1 MLSRISN
8 FSGPLSILFKRNL
21 DQNNLI
27 LDLQSTFGL
36 SGSTWIDQSSY
47 NNNATFYGSIVTD
60 SINGEIVLSL
70 DGVNDYIFPANGFG
84 NILDTGFTY
93 EVWARTGTSSNGSLL
108 LETGQPGETPWNDV
122 QIGFVSNKINVGL
135 YDPADFTPGYITGP
149 TFSINTWYN
158 IVMTYDGT
166 TLTEYINGVS
176 VGSNTGIRLNPTS
189 TYLSLGRPGLAT
201 NYLGG
206 STGYFKGY
214 IGTWRIWDGPLDNT
228 EILLNYNTNKEAYD
242 TFITNNTI
250 LYLDAGSA
258 SSYPGSGSVWYD
270 LSVQDND
277 ATLTNITYSSVN
289 GGYFTFNGTINS
301 KGSLTS
307 AKYNVAY
314 SGKTVFVSAYL
325 SSDMTNDTYRA
336 FEGSSAGARNF
347 NFYLHR
353 DSSGNYKLHYSVGLN
368 SFQGGFSNN
377 LASFTPGTWFT
388 VAVTQTTGNLVTYYF
403 NGQPFGTNNAIT
415 FSQYLSSTPP
425 SEIDAIGVA
434 DNFWDGRI
442 GLASVYKVALSSSEI
457 LQNHNSVKN
466 RYSNFVDTNLILYF
480 NPNKD
485 LNYPTSI
492 SDLSGNSLNGTLS
505 NNTFTAPYLS
515 FNGSSSEV
523 TITDNSLLEP
533 GSGSFTMEVWVNQS
547 VLGNDVVLGKFN
559 NGGASQHVSYSIR
572 TTNTTFYAQIGSG
585 SGSGGG
591 PTGTL
596 FVNSTSHVGTLNT
609 WYQIVYVF
617 KNGATKNLETF
628 VNGSSIGVVNHNLSS
643 VLNSTNPLYVGSYN
657 GGEYSQYFD
666 GKIGIVRIYNS
677 ALSDS
682 DVSKNFE
689 ANRDIYEI

>member
-1 MLSRISN
+1 MLSRLSS
-8 FSGPLSILFKRNL
+8 FSGPLSKLFKS
-21 DQNNLI
+21 QIVFSNLI
-27 LDLQSTFGL
+27 LDLQSTIGL

-47 NNNATFYGSIVTD
+47 NNDATLYGSLVTD
-60 SINGEIVLSL
+60 SINNEIVLSL
-70 DGVNDYIFPANGFG
+70 DGINDYIFPVNGFG
-84 NILDTGFTY
+84 NVLDTGFTY
-93 EVWARTGTSSNGSLL
+93 EVWAYPGTSSNGSLL
-108 LETGQPGETPWNDV
+108 LETGQPGATPWNDV

-135 YDPADFTPGYITGP
+135 YDPNDFMPNYITGP
-149 TFSINTWYN
+149 TFSVDTWYN
-158 IVMTYDGT
+158 IVMTYDGS

-176 VGSNTGIRLNPTS
+176 VGSNTGIRSNPTS
-189 TYLSLGRPGLAT
+189 TYLSLGRPGFAT

-206 STGYFKGY
+206 ANNYFKGY
-214 IGTWRIWDGPLDNT
+214 IGAWRIWDGPLDSDQ
-228 EILLNYNTNKEAYD
+228 ILLNYNTNRESYD
-242 TFITNNTI
+242 TFITNNSI
-250 LYLDAGSA
+250 LYLDAGSTY
-258 SSYPGSGSVWYD
+258 SYPGSGSVWYD
-270 LSVQDND
+270 LSVQGNN
-277 ATLTNITYSSVN
+277 ATMSSTTYSGIN
-289 GGYFTFNGTINS
+289 GGYFTFNGTTS
-301 KGSLTS
+301 KGALTS
-307 AKYNVAY
+307 AKYNVVY

-403 NGQPFGTNNAIT
+403 NGQPFGTNNSIA
-415 FSQYLSSTPP
+415 FSQYLSSIPP
-425 SEIDAIGVA
+425 IEIDAIGGA
-434 DNFWDGRI
+434 DNFWNGRI

-466 RYSNFVDTNLILYF
+466 RYSNFVDTNLVLYF

-533 GSGSFTMEVWVNQS
+533 GTGSFTMEVWLNQS
-547 VLGNDVVLGKFN
+547 VSGNDVVLGKFN
-559 NGGASQHVSYSIR
+559 NGGGSQHVSYSIR
-572 TTNTTFYAQIGSG
+572 TTGTSYYAQIGSG
-585 SGSGGG
+585 SGSGS
-591 PTGTL
+591 TL
-596 FVNSTSHVGTLNT
+596 FFNSTSYVGTLNT

-617 KNGATKNLETF
+617 KNGGTKTLETF
-628 VNGSSIGVVNHNLSS
+628 VNGASIGSVNHNLSS
-643 VLNSTNPLYVGSYN
+643 ILNSTNPLYIGSYN
-657 GGEYSQYFD
+657 GGESAQWFD

-689 ANRDIYEI
+689 ANRDIYGI

>member
-47 NNNATFYGSIVTD
+47 NNNATFYGSLVTD
-60 SINGEIVLSL
+60 SINGEIVLLL

-93 EVWARTGTSSNGSLL
+93 EVWARTGTSSNGVLL
-108 LETGQPGETPWNDV
+108 LETGQAATSSLWNDN
-122 QIGFVSNKINVGL
+122 QMAFVSNKINVGL
-135 YDPADFTPGYITGP
+135 FDPNDFTPNYITGP
-149 TFSINTWYN
+149 TFSVDTWYN
-158 IVMTYDGT
+158 IVMTYDGN
-166 TLTEYINGVS
+166 TLIEYVNGVS
-176 VGSNTGIRLNPTS
+176 VGSSIGVKSNPSS

-228 EILLNYNTNKEAYD
+228 EILLNYNTNKEVYD

-314 SGKTVFVSAYL
+314 SGKTVFVTAYL
-325 SSDMTNDTYRA
+325 SSAMSNGDFRA
-336 FEGSSAGARNF
+336 ILGSSAGSRNF
-347 NFYLHR
+347 NLYLYR
-353 DSSGNYKLHYSVGLN
+353 DNSGNYQLHYSAGG
-368 SFQGGFSNN
+368 QGGFSSN
-377 LASFTPGTWFT
+377 LTFTPGTWFT
-388 VAVTQTTGNLVTYYF
+388 AAVTHTTGNLTTYYF
-403 NGQPFGTNNAIT
+403 NGQPVGTGTAA
-415 FSQYLSSTPP
+415 FSQYLSGST
-425 SEIDAIGVA
+425 ENIGVA

-466 RYSNFVDTNLILYF
+466 RYSNFVDTNLVLYF

-505 NNTFTAPYLS
+505 NNTFTAPYLT
-515 FNGSSSEV
+515 FNGSNSQV
-523 TITDNSLLEP
+523 TITDNALLEP
-533 GSGSFTMEVWVNQS
+533 GSSNWTMEAWFKTNITSGSQ
-547 VLGNDVVLGKFN
+547 VVLGKFS
-559 NGGASQHVSYSIR
+559 GGGGNEVSYSIR
-572 TTNTTFYAQIGSG
+572 IGGSNLFCQIGNGLG
-585 SGSGGG
+585 S
-591 PTGTL
+591 
-596 FVNSTSHVGTLNT
+596 TLNT
-609 WYQIVYVF
+609 HY
-617 KNGATKNLETF
+617 
-628 VNGSSIGVVNHNLSS
+628 S
-643 VLNSTNPLYVGSYN
+643 NSTNYTITAGTWYQVVYVYSNSGDTLKTYINGSLVSSVASTIGNLLNNSANLYLGSFNN
-657 GGEYSQYFD
+657 GQFSQWFN
-666 GKIGIVRIYNS
+666 GQMGIVRIYNS

-689 ANRDIYEI
+689 ADRDIYEI

>member
-47 NNNATFYGSIVTD
+47 NNNATFYGSLVTD
-60 SINGEIVLSL
+60 SINGEIVLLL

-93 EVWARTGTSSNGSLL
+93 EVWARTGTSSNGVLL
-108 LETGQPGETPWNDV
+108 LETGQAATSSLWNDN
-122 QIGFVSNKINVGL
+122 QMAFVSNKINVGL
-135 YDPADFTPGYITGP
+135 FDPDDFTPNYITGP
-149 TFSINTWYN
+149 TFSVDTWYN
-158 IVMTYDGT
+158 IVMTYDGN
-166 TLTEYINGVS
+166 TLIEYVNGVS
-176 VGSNTGIRLNPTS
+176 VGSSIGVKSNPSS
-189 TYLSLGRPGLAT
+189 TYLSLGRPGLDT

-228 EILLNYNTNKEAYD
+228 EILLNYNTNKEVYD

-307 AKYNVAY
+307 AKYNVTY
-314 SGKTVFVSAYL
+314 SGKTVFVTAYL

-368 SFQGGFSNN
+368 SFQGGFSSN
-377 LASFTPGTWFT
+377 LTSFTPGTWFT
-388 VAVTQTTGNLVTYYF
+388 AAVTQTTGGLVSYYF

-466 RYSNFVDTNLILYF
+466 RYSNFVDTNLVLYF

-485 LNYPTSI
+485 LNYPNSI
-492 SDLSGNSLNGTLS
+492 NDLSGNSLNGTLS
-505 NNTFTAPYLS
+505 NNTFTAPYLT
-515 FNGSSSEV
+515 FNGSNSQV
-523 TITDNSLLEP
+523 TITDNALLEP
-533 GSGSFTMEVWVNQS
+533 GSSNWTMEAWFKTNITSGSQ
-547 VLGNDVVLGKFN
+547 VVLGKFS
-559 NGGASQHVSYSIR
+559 GGDGNEVSYSIR
-572 TTNTTFYAQIGSG
+572 IGGSNLFCQIGNGLG
-585 SGSGGG
+585 S
-591 PTGTL
+591 
-596 FVNSTSHVGTLNT
+596 TLNT
-609 WYQIVYVF
+609 HY
-617 KNGATKNLETF
+617 
-628 VNGSSIGVVNHNLSS
+628 S
-643 VLNSTNPLYVGSYN
+643 NSTNYTITAGTWYQVVYVYSNSGDTLKTYINGSLVSSVASTIGNLLNNSANLYLGSFNN
-657 GGEYSQYFD
+657 GQFSQWFN
-666 GKIGIVRIYNS
+666 GQMGIVRIYNS

-689 ANRDIYEI
+689 ADRDIYEI

>member
-27 LDLQSTFGL
+27 LDLQSTIGL
-36 SGSTWIDQSSY
+36 SGITWIDQSSY

-189 TYLSLGRPGLAT
+189 TYLSLGRPGFAT

-206 STGYFKGY
+206 ANNYFKGY
-214 IGTWRIWDGPLDNT
+214 IGTWRIWDGPLDST

-270 LSVQDND
+270 LSVQGNN
-277 ATLTNITYSSVN
+277 ATMSSTTYSGIN
-289 GGYFTFNGTINS
+289 GGYFTFNGTVNS

-307 AKYNVAY
+307 AKYNVVY
-314 SGKTVFVSAYL
+314 SGKTVFVTAYL
-325 SSDMTNDTYRA
+325 SSNMNDGDFRA
-336 FEGSSAGARNF
+336 ILGSSAGSRNF
-347 NFYLHR
+347 NFYINR
-353 DSSGNYKLHYSVGLN
+353 NSGNYRLHYSAGG
-368 SFQGGFSNN
+368 QGGFSSN
-377 LASFTPGTWFT
+377 LTFTIGTWFT
-388 VAVTQTTGNLVTYYF
+388 AAVTHTTGGLVSYYF
-403 NGQPFGTNNAIT
+403 NGQPVGTENYA
-415 FSQYLSSTPP
+415 FSQYLSST
-425 SEIDAIGVA
+425 ENVAVA

-466 RYSNFVDTNLILYF
+466 RYSNFVDTNLVLYF
-480 NPNKD
+480 NPNRD

-505 NNTFTAPYLS
+505 NNTFTAPYLT
-515 FNGSSSEV
+515 FNGTSSQIS
-523 TITDNSLLEP
+523 IADNSLLEP

-591 PTGTL
+591 PSGTL
-596 FVNSTSHVGTLNT
+596 FVNSTNHVGTLNT

-617 KNGATKNLETF
+617 KNGGTKTLETF
-628 VNGSSIGVVNHNLSS
+628 VNGSSIGTVVHNLSS
-643 VLNSTNPLYVGSYN
+643 VLNSTNPLYIGSYN

>member
-1 MLSRISN
+1 MLSRLSS
-8 FSGPLSILFKRNL
+8 FSGPLSKLFKS
-21 DQNNLI
+21 QIVFSNLI
-27 LDLQSTFGL
+27 LDLQSTIGL

-47 NNNATFYGSIVTD
+47 NNDATLYGSLVTD

-70 DGVNDYIFPANGFG
+70 DGINDYIFPVNGFG
-84 NILDTGFTY
+84 NVLDTGFTY
-93 EVWARTGTSSNGSLL
+93 EVWAYPGTSSNGSLL
-108 LETGQPGETPWNDV
+108 LETGQPGATPWNDV

-135 YDPADFTPGYITGP
+135 YDPNDFMPNYITGP
-149 TFSINTWYN
+149 TFSVDTWYN
-158 IVMTYDGT
+158 IVMTYDGS

-176 VGSNTGIRLNPTS
+176 VGSNTGIRSNPTS
-189 TYLSLGRPGLAT
+189 TYLSLGRPGFAT

-206 STGYFKGY
+206 ANNYFKGY
-214 IGTWRIWDGPLDNT
+214 IGAWRIWDGPLDST

-250 LYLDAGSA
+250 LYLDAGSTY
-258 SSYPGSGSVWYD
+258 SYPGSGSVWYD
-270 LSVQDND
+270 LSAQGNN
-277 ATLTNITYSSVN
+277 ATMSSTTYSGIN
-289 GGYFTFNGTINS
+289 GGYFTFNGATS
-301 KGSLTS
+301 KGALTS

-403 NGQPFGTNNAIT
+403 NGQPFGTNNSIA
-415 FSQYLSSTPP
+415 FSQYLSSIPP
-425 SEIDAIGVA
+425 IEIDAIGGA
-434 DNFWDGRI
+434 DNFWNGRI

-480 NPNKD
+480 NPNRD

-505 NNTFTAPYLS
+505 NNTFTAPYLT
-515 FNGSSSEV
+515 FNGTSSQV
-523 TITDNSLLEP
+523 TITDNSLLET
-533 GSGSFTMEVWVNQS
+533 GSSNWTMEAWFKTNITSGSQ
-547 VLGNDVVLGKFN
+547 VVLGKFS
-559 NGGASQHVSYSIR
+559 GGGGNEVSYSIR
-572 TTNTTFYAQIGSG
+572 IDGSNLFCQIGNGLG
-585 SGSGGG
+585 S
-591 PTGTL
+591 
-596 FVNSTSHVGTLNT
+596 TLNT
-609 WYQIVYVF
+609 HY
-617 KNGATKNLETF
+617 
-628 VNGSSIGVVNHNLSS
+628 S
-643 VLNSTNPLYVGSYN
+643 NSTNYTITAGTWYQVVYVYSNSGNTLKTYINGSLISSVASTIGNLLNNSANLYLGSFNN
-657 GGEYSQYFD
+657 GQFSQWFN
-666 GKIGIVRIYNS
+666 GQMGIVRIYNS

-689 ANRDIYEI
+689 ANRDIYGI